1 MMESISTHEPRPVVT
16 AVRLSKTF
24 IQRTGENLEVLRN
37 VSLTVH
43 HNQFVCLLGPSGCGK
58 STFLH
63 IVAGLAQPD
72 SGEIKVET
80 AKDGAKI
87 GYVFQRPR
95 LLNWRTVHQ
104 NLVLAMSAAGIDKQQ
119 YDERIKHY
127 LHVTQLDGFEH
138 EYPQALS
145 IGMQQRVALAR
156 AFIIDPEILL
166 MDEPFGALDELTA
179 QGMRTELIRLWHDD
193 RRTVLFVTHN
203 VMEAIYLADEIHV
216 FSSRPAHLLQ
226 SFNVDMPRNR
236 SVRDDRFLKL
246 QRDILANLGLD

>member
-1 MMESISTHEPRPVVT
+1 MMKNFSSDGPRT
-16 AVRLSKTF
+16 MIKAVHLCKSF
-24 IQRTGENLEVLRN
+24 MQRAGNQLEVLRD

-63 IVAGLAQPD
+63 IVAGLIQPD
-72 SGEIKVET
+72 SGELRIDQTTGRVR
-80 AKDGAKI
+80 I

-95 LLNWRTVHQ
+95 LLNWRTVSQ
-104 NLVLAMSAAGIDKQQ
+104 NLSLAMSAAEIDPKQ
-119 YDERIKHY
+119 YNERIKHY
-127 LHVTQLDGFEH
+127 IHVTQLQGFER

-145 IGMQQRVALAR
+145 IGMQQRIGLAR
-156 AFIIDPEILL
+156 AFVIDPDILL

-179 QGMRTELIRLWHDD
+179 QGMRTELIKLWHDD

-216 FSSRPAHLLQ
+216 FSPRPARLIESLK
-226 SFNVDMPRNR
+226 VEIPRDRSICDNR
-236 SVRDDRFLKL
+236 VIQL
-246 QRDILANLGLD
+246 QRDIMVSLGLG